1 MGTAAGVGTRYS
13 VIAPP
18 RVMRPILLPACS
30 VNQRAPSGPTVILPG
45 RLLGLA
51 TRYSVMAPA
60 VVKLAILLP
69 EYSVNHSNRS
79 GPVMTTFG
87 LLLGVGTVYWLV
99 TTPAV
104 VMRGTLLWAHSVYQ
118 IAPSGPAPRSQGAR
132 GTGYSASVPSVV
144 MLPISKLPPCS
155 VNQSAP
161 PGPLMMS
168 QGSLAG
174 VGSGNSVNDPR
185 VVMRPILF
193 PAISVNQSAPSGP
206 GMMAKGRLDLVGT
219 LYSMITCAGTFADR
233 LNSNAASNAS

>member
-79 GPVMTTFG
+79 GPVMKTFG
-87 LLLGVGTVYWLV
+87 LLLGVGTGRCV
-99 TTPAV
+99 
-104 VMRGTLLWAHSVYQ
+104 RGGPRAGG
-118 IAPSGPAPRSQGAR
+118 GPARPSFGAPLGVPDRSIGPRTEVPRSQGH
-132 GTGYSASVPSVV
+132 
-144 MLPISKLPPCS
+144 
-155 VNQSAP
+155 
-161 PGPLMMS
+161 
-168 QGSLAG
+168 
-174 VGSGNSVNDPR
+174 R
-185 VVMRPILF
+185 VF
-193 PAISVNQSAPSGP
+193 G
-206 GMMAKGRLDLVGT
+206 
-219 LYSMITCAGTFADR
+219 
-233 LNSNAASNAS
+233 